1 MPSTNKTSL
10 GLNQWVLSDQPVMND
25 FNSDN
30 AILNAAI
37 AALQQPIGTARI
49 ADGAVTGDKIADGA
63 VTGEKLSGYP
73 GTYLDSDDIDDVT
86 DPGLY
91 VLPSGEILFVY
102 TTSDPVGTAQ
112 MRINTECEIMY
123 RSRVGSS
130 DWSSPRSY
138 IIPDHSI
145 TTSKLVTKAVTAEKL
160 ADGAV
165 TAEKLADS
173 AVTSE
178 KLADGSITAEKI
190 ADGVVTS
197 AKLDDD
203 VIPAY
208 LPNNKLLAGT
218 GSRAIK
224 ALAYD
229 VIDADCTHYRM
240 SGGESTV
247 TLYTT
252 DPFQSQGT
260 YTLSFAARLVSGNPT
275 GFLLADISTSAG
287 DRNQWDGGMP
297 SITLSS
303 DWQIFTASNLQG
315 PTSIAFVTGVADTGQ
330 GSTFTFDIIDP
341 QILDADGENVINL
354 AALSSSSTLVTGPG
368 GAGKIPSVAYVQE
381 MLEEQEV
388 PDGSITT
395 AKLADGAVT
404 SAKLA
409 EKYLPYHP
417 AAGADASTFQD
428 PGLYTDDPAQPD
440 TDINVYSHPYLV
452 LPVPRKDFTG
462 TQDRT
467 IQIRFNAEI
476 CLLEF
481 RFGFSGD
488 WQPLGAQCNTDN
500 LYSLDGLTAPGVY
513 ETGTD
518 VYPSPEPSYYGS
530 YTIIVSGNQYETR
543 QAWMCTQNG
552 HRHTRTLQAGSSSWS
567 DFVSLDANT

>member
-1 MPSTNKTSL
+1 MTSIPFTL
-10 GLNQWVLSDQPVMND
+10 HIIRQVHD
-25 FNSDN
+25 DN
-30 AILNAAI
+30 AVESSDEFGALADALDKVVNLN
-37 AALQQPIGTARI
+37 PDGTVAENSI
-49 ADGAVTGDKIADGA
+49 DTIHIKDGAVTP
-63 VTGEKLSGYP
+63 EKLSDYP
-73 GTYLDSDDIDDVT
+73 GIYLDSDYIDDVT

-91 VLPSGEILFVY
+91 ITPDATLVAVY
-102 TTSDPVGTAQ
+102 EYGNPPTGVAQ
-112 MRINTECEIMY
+112 TKIDTECRVSF
-123 RSRVGSS
+123 RSQRYDTES
-130 DWSSPRSY
+130 WSPWRSY
-138 IIPDHSI
+138 EPLIRNGSI
-145 TTSKLVTKAVTAEKL
+145 TTAKL
-160 ADGAV
+160 ADGA
-165 TAEKLADS
+165 
-173 AVTSE
+173 
-178 KLADGSITAEKI
+178 
-190 ADGVVTS
+190 VTS

-218 GSRAIK
+218 GGRAIK

-287 DRNQWDGGMP
+287 DRNQWDGGMS

-354 AALSSSSTLVTGPG
+354 ALLSSSSTLVTGPG

-404 SAKLA
+404 AEKLA
-409 EKYLPYHP
+409 DTYLPYYP
-417 AAGADASTFQD
+417 AAGADASAFQD
-428 PGLYTDDPAQPD
+428 PGLYTDNPAKPD

-452 LPVPRKDFTG
+452 LPVPYKDFIG
-462 TQDRT
+462 SHDRT
-467 IQIRFNAEI
+467 IQIRFNTETYQ
-476 CLLEF
+476 LEF

-543 QAWMCTQNG
+543 QTWMCTQNG

>member
-1 MPSTNKTSL
+1 
-10 GLNQWVLSDQPVMND
+10 
-25 FNSDN
+25 
-30 AILNAAI
+30 
-37 AALQQPIGTARI
+37 
-49 ADGAVTGDKIADGA
+49 
-63 VTGEKLSGYP
+63 
-73 GTYLDSDDIDDVT
+73 
-86 DPGLY
+86 
-91 VLPSGEILFVY
+91 
-102 TTSDPVGTAQ
+102 
-112 MRINTECEIMY
+112 
-123 RSRVGSS
+123 
-130 DWSSPRSY
+130 
-138 IIPDHSI
+138 
-145 TTSKLVTKAVTAEKL
+145 
-160 ADGAV
+160 
-165 TAEKLADS
+165 
-173 AVTSE
+173 
-178 KLADGSITAEKI
+178 
-190 ADGVVTS
+190 
-197 AKLDDD
+197 
-203 VIPAY
+203 
-208 LPNNKLLAGT
+208 
-218 GSRAIK
+218 
-224 ALAYD
+224 
-229 VIDADCTHYRM
+229 
-240 SGGESTV
+240 
-247 TLYTT
+247 
-252 DPFQSQGT
+252 
-260 YTLSFAARLVSGNPT
+260 
-275 GFLLADISTSAG
+275 
-287 DRNQWDGGMP
+287 MP

-315 PTSIAFVTGVADTGQ
+315 PTSIAFVTGVADTEQ